1 MSIDVHIYGVHV
13 RDSMIHNT
21 KCKLGLPDDYVH
33 YDDRP
38 NGGFMIY
45 TAKKAWLAPIDD
57 GVTHRV
63 ALADDV
69 EVCCGFMDI
78 CKQIAETHPRHI
90 ISFFPYEFMSRNPEI
105 ERLDTPYFK
114 AHILSGCG
122 IMMPVE
128 YIKPCFDFIRE
139 KFNDECPDDFAIQ
152 TWAQDAG
159 IPILTTVP
167 ALLQHIGDESIANKG
182 CFIRRTVYY
191 DEYPEANWNS
201 KKIMEY
207 RHKEWFFSNKGKQR
221 NEKGVLVDVT
231 ER

>member
-21 KCKLGLPDDYVH
+21 KCKLGLSDDCIH

-69 EVCCGFMDI
+69 EVCDGFMDI
-78 CKQIAETHPRHI
+78 CKQIAETHPKHI
-90 ISFFPYEFMSRNPEI
+90 ISFFPYEFMNRNPQI
-105 ERLDTPYFK
+105 EMLDTPYFK

-139 KFNDECPDDFAIQ
+139 KFHDECPDDFAIQ
-152 TWAQDAG
+152 TWAQSVG
-159 IPILTTVP
+159 VQILTTIP

-182 CFIRRTVYY
+182 CFVRRTVYY
-191 DEYPEANWNS
+191 DECPEANWNS

-207 RHKEWFFSNKGKQR
+207 RLREWFFSNKGKQR
-221 NEKGVLVDVT
+221 KEKGVLTDVT